1 MSITRKI
8 ARRMAKAQMK
18 KDGIQHPCRQYNKPG
33 TIAFG
38 HAGAGKT
45 SYFAAHW
52 REATARR
59 QAELPRTR
67 KRKPPHRAT
76 SCSGII
82 QSDCQQK

>member
-18 KDGIQHPCRQYNKPG
+18 KDGIQHPCCRHNKPG

-52 REATARR
+52 REAAARR
-59 QAELPRTR
+59 QAELPSVQ
-67 KRKPPHRAT
+67 KRKQSRRIRNSARA
-76 SCSGII
+76 GA
-82 QSDCQQK
+82 